1 MSARDDYKRCICDIF
16 GSGEADCPFK
26 SSEDDQTDETVA
38 PDEEETV
45 VPDEEEEET
54 VVPDEEEE
62 EETVVPDEE
71 EEDEAD
77 NNSDDFFNP
86 DNGHEIND
94 DEEEEEESSES
105 TGFEELEQIKA
116 DPHYA
121 DGSVSRTLYQ
131 VDREMDF
138 IELKLREMFAAL
150 QDADMIQ

>member
-16 GSGEADCPFK
+16 GAGEADCPFK
-26 SSEDDQTDETVA
+26 NSEDDQSDETV
-38 PDEEETV
+38 T
-45 VPDEEEEET
+45 PDEEEEET

-62 EETVVPDEE
+62 EE
-71 EEDEAD
+71 A
-77 NNSDDFFNP
+77 DDFFNP

-121 DGSVSRTLYQ
+121 DWSVSRTLYQ
-131 VDREMDF
+131 VDREMYF
-138 IELKLREMFAAL
+138 VELKLREMFAAL

>member
-16 GSGEADCPFK
+16 GAGEADCPFK
-26 SSEDDQTDETVA
+26 NSEDDQSDETV
-38 PDEEETV
+38 T
-45 VPDEEEEET
+45 PDEEEEET

-62 EETVVPDEE
+62 EE
-71 EEDEAD
+71 A
-77 NNSDDFFNP
+77 DDFFNP

-150 QDADMIQ
+150 QDVDMIQ

>member
-16 GSGEADCPFK
+16 GNGEADCPDK
-26 SSEDDQTDETVA
+26 SNEDSQSDETVTPDEEEETVTPDEEEETVT

-45 VPDEEEEET
+45 VPDEEEEE
-54 VVPDEEEE
+54 
-62 EETVVPDEE
+62 
-71 EEDEAD
+71 EAD

-86 DNGHEIND
+86 DNGTEIND
-94 DEEEEEESSES
+94 DEEESTEES

-138 IELKLREMFAAL
+138 IELKLREMFSAL